1 MDTNNS
7 NTGLILDLRDRMA
20 RIETKLD
27 AHHDAHTV
35 IDKRLD
41 KVEAAVSDLDDRIT
55 ANRSDI
61 DAGKAK
67 VATLGAVGGGVIAV
81 ATMLGDHLWSL
92 FRLH

>member
-1 MDTNNS
+1 MEAPNS
-7 NTGLILDLRDRMA
+7 TTLILDLRDRMA

-35 IDKRLD
+35 IDRRLD
-41 KVEAAVSDLDDRIT
+41 KIEAEVASLDDRIT
-55 ANRSDI
+55 SNRSDI

-92 FRLH
+92 FRIN